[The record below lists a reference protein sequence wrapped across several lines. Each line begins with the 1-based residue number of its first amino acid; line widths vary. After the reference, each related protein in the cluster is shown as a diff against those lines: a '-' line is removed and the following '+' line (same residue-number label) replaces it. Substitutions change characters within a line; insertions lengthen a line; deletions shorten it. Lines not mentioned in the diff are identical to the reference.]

1 MKVSKDFELG
11 EFIDPATWMVRGE
24 KSIELIDTRLITL
37 TQFFRDYFAVPIT
50 INNWHQGGQYK
61 ESGLRTFLTKTGAT
75 YSQHKFGRAADLKL
89 SGLDTEEVR
98 HEIRRN
104 WKAFKQAGLTCIEMD
119 TPTWVH
125 IDVRNTT
132 TPEILYEI
140 PYK

>member
-24 KSIELIDTRLITL
+24 KSIELIDNRLITL

-50 INNWHQGGQYK
+50 INNWHTNGQYQ
-61 ESGLRTFLTKTGAT
+61 ESGLRTFLSKTGAT
-75 YSQHKFGRAADLKL
+75 YSQHKYGRAADLKL
-89 SGLDTEEVR
+89 TGIEPEEVR
-98 HEIRRN
+98 AEIRRN
-104 WKAFKQAGLTCIEMD
+104 WTAFKKAGLTCIEKD

-132 TPEILYEI
+132 SPEILYEVA
-140 PYK
+140 YK